1 MGLLVLNNVR
11 MLLVDGQAAQAG
23 GSTHTVLEDDL
34 PLPLP
39 LLPALPLV
47 CQGGGG
53 DLYGKGITR
62 LKPCAMPGGRKVAR
76 F

>member
-1 MGLLVLNNVR
+1 MDGYTIYFNTCLAWDKIVLPVP
-11 MLLVDGQAAQAG
+11 
-23 GSTHTVLEDDL
+23 EDDL

-53 DLYGKGITR
+53 DLYGEGKAR
-62 LKPCAMPGGRKVAR
+62 FKPGAKPGGRKVAR
-76 F
+76 FCRQNK